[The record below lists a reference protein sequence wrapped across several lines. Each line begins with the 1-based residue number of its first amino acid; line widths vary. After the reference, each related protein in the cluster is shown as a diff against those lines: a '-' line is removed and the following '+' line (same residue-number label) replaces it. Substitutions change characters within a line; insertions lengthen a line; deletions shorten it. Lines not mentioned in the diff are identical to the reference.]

1 MLLSDSGSFA
11 DFLID
16 VVGVFIFVL
25 WLWLLVITTSDLLCR
40 KDVSGIGKLLWAVL
54 LVGLPYVG
62 TFAYVLREGAG
73 MAERKKAQADE
84 MRDDVRQFVGFSP
97 ADELQKLDRLKAD
110 NVISNEEYLM
120 LRSRLVG

>member
-1 MLLSDSGSFA
+1 
-11 DFLID
+11 
-16 VVGVFIFVL
+16 
-25 WLWLLVITTSDLLCR
+25 
-40 KDVSGIGKLLWAVL
+40 
-54 LVGLPYVG
+54 
-62 TFAYVLREGAG
+62 